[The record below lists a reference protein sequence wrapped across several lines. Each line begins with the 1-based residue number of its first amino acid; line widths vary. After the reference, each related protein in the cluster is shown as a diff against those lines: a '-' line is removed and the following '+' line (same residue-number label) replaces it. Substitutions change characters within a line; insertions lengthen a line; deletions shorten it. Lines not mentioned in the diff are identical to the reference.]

1 MHIIRLIFQLFRG
14 LNASCRRHP
23 VKFTLFYLCLLFFIG
38 IEVWF
43 NFAAPP
49 ARNWISKNL
58 GEIQIVDPNHLSF
71 AVFGDNKNSHS
82 IFPLLLRKAD
92 QDHEIKFAL
101 DLGDLVFGGDME
113 KYRYFIKQVR
123 GNFRKPFLTAIG
135 NHELREEGRGLYYVL
150 FGPFYYSFR
159 IGKVYFIVLD
169 DADGKGLDALQT
181 AWLEREL
188 EQARGYTSR
197 FVFMHVPLFDPRGEG
212 YHHCLPEKQ
221 AQSLLELFKH
231 YHVSRVFAGHIH
243 GYYQGQWQGLSYII
257 TGGAGGE
264 LVGQDPE
271 HDFFHYAKV
280 NVNGNSIS
288 VIVQPIDSPE
298 YESLDRFGSMAWLYI
313 FTFLRFHGIQMALI
327 LAMVYLLG
335 TTLERKP

>member
-1 MHIIRLIFQLFRG
+1 MQMIRLIFHLFRA
-14 LNASCRRHP
+14 LNTLNGKHP

-38 IEVWF
+38 VEVWF

-49 ARNWISKNL
+49 ARNWISQNL
-58 GEIQIVDPNHLSF
+58 LKIQIDDPNHFSF

-82 IFPLLLRKAD
+82 IFPLLLRKAN

-113 KYRYFIKQVR
+113 KYRYFMKQVR

-135 NHELREEGRGLYYVL
+135 NHELREEGRGLYYDL
-150 FGPFYYSFR
+150 FGPFYYSFHA
-159 IGKVYFIVLD
+159 GKAYFIMLD
-169 DADGKGLDALQT
+169 DANEKGLDALQT
-181 AWLEREL
+181 IWLEREL
-188 EQARGYTSR
+188 EQAQGYASR

-221 AQSLLELFKH
+221 AQPLLELFKH

-243 GYYQGQWQGLSYII
+243 GYYQGQWQGLPYTI
-257 TGGAGGE
+257 TGGAGAE
-264 LVGQDPE
+264 LVGRDPE
-271 HDFFHYAKV
+271 HDFFNYTKV
-280 NVNGNSIS
+280 NVNGNSTG
-288 VIVQPIDSPE
+288 VTVQPIVSPE
-298 YESLDRFGSMAWLYI
+298 YEWLDRFGSMTWLYV
-313 FTFLRFHGIQMALI
+313 FTFFRFHGIQLALI

-335 TTLERKP
+335 TALEKKS